1 MQLLFFAAIFARFS
15 RPSPA
20 ALKLGLFLTAVRVC
34 VGPLAAFGQATRN
47 GYRAE
52 KMGAAIALK
61 RRRTEGRWKRVWMN
75 SGRVARD

>member
-34 VGPLAAFGQATRN
+34 VGPLKACGQATHN
-47 GYRAE
+47 GFRAE
-52 KMGAAIALK
+52 KMV
-61 RRRTEGRWKRVWMN
+61 RRSRGNEGGQKDAGN
-75 SGRVARD
+75 LSG

>member
-34 VGPLAAFGQATRN
+34 VGPLAACGQATRN
-47 GYRAE
+47 VNRAE
-52 KMGAAIALK
+52 KMV
-61 RRRTEGRWKRVWMN
+61 RRSRGNEGGQKDAGNV
-75 SGRVARD
+75 SG

>member
-34 VGPLAAFGQATRN
+34 VGPLAACGQATRKGN
-47 GYRAE
+47 RAE
-52 KMGAAIALK
+52 KMV
-61 RRRTEGRWKRVWMN
+61 RRSRGNEGGQKDAGN
-75 SGRVARD
+75 LSG